1 MGRRGGRRKMTDAEA
16 EEAIHKE
23 LVESG
28 ERDRLR
34 EKLKKQLEETGWREQ
49 VRTGSLEKRHEN

>member
-1 MGRRGGRRKMTDAEA
+1 MTDAEA

-49 VRTGSLEKRHEN
+49 VTKTTMPKKTPSNPSVVCR